1 VAMNIW
7 RTLTHPDALIENE
20 AALFQSA
27 QFSSA
32 VLALFLF
39 FVGMAAWLL
48 MTVLF
53 LQNAWGYSALS
64 SGLAIAPGP
73 MTAAVF
79 AVNSPR
85 VSARF
90 GRRVPAVL
98 GPLLAGSGCSSLR
111 VTPTICSVH
120 ARLDPRRRGRR
131 AHAGAALRR
140 REQLARQPRHD
151 GKRRAQHGPTD
162 RQRARRGYAGGAAGH
177 RAPERTGQLPDCPS
191 CANAAAR
198 PSSSLLAM
206 NASSDRLIG
215 AG

>member
-1 VAMNIW
+1 MLLLVAAVAAVAIYIW
-7 RTLTHPDALIENE
+7 RTLTHPDALIEIE

-79 AVNSPR
+79 AVNSAR

-98 GPLLAGSGCSSLR
+98 GPLL
-111 VTPTICSVH
+111 V
-120 ARLDPRRRGRR
+120 
-131 AHAGAALRR
+131 AA
-140 REQLARQPRHD
+140 
-151 GKRRAQHGPTD
+151 
-162 RQRARRGYAGGAAGH
+162 AGGFWLLFTPGDSDYLL
-177 RAPERTGQLPDCPS
+177 RSCP
-191 CANAAAR
+191 A
-198 PSSSLLAM
+198 
-206 NASSDRLIG
+206 
-215 AG
+215 